1 MRSLTGQ
8 LLVASRHLQDP
19 NFRQTVVL
27 MLEHAEQGALGVVLN
42 RPSDRTIREVWEAVK
57 ADPCDND
64 NVIYVGGPVPGPLIA
79 LHDSEPLG
87 EKEVLPGVFMSM
99 QRQSLDQLVREP
111 DQLVRVYNGNSGW
124 ASGQLEGEMK
134 AGGWL
139 RTAATSD
146 DVFAD
151 HASLWKQATQ
161 RIGLSIMLPGTSPDR
176 LPGDP
181 STN

>member
-8 LLVASRHLQDP
+8 LLVASRHLLDP

-27 MLEHAEQGALGVVLN
+27 ILEHAEQGALGVVLN
-42 RPSDRTIREVWEAVK
+42 RPSERTIREVWEAVK

-64 NVIYVGGPVPGPLIA
+64 NVIYVGGPVPGPLVA
-79 LHDSEPLG
+79 LHGNEPLG

-99 QRQSLDQLVREP
+99 QRSTLDQLVREP
-111 DQLVRVYNGNSGW
+111 NQTLRVFNGNSGW

-139 RTAATSD
+139 RTAATPE

-151 HASLWKQATQ
+151 HATLWKKTTQ